1 MMETDS
7 TETQLTTNSTT
18 SSTTSSSSGRGIWWL
33 IGGVLA
39 LLIFGCIAIGALT
52 LFIVRD
58 SSSASRGS
66 LRPAPVLATNAENAA
81 SERPAT
87 VLVATPESGV
97 DYESAVLMNIYA
109 QVNGSV
115 VNITN
120 FTDGSNLQGVPNNFH
135 QGELLPLGTGS
146 GFVWDERGY
155 IITNDH
161 VVEGADEV
169 QVTFGDGTVALA
181 EIVGTDPSS
190 DLAVL
195 KIDPT
200 GYNLVPVRRGKLD
213 DVRVGMRVAA
223 IGNPFGLQGTLTSGI
238 VSAIGR
244 SIPAVARFSIPN
256 SIQTD
261 APINPGNSGG
271 PLLNEKGEVIGV
283 NAQIRTETGVNSGV
297 GFAIPITIVE
307 RVAPALI
314 ADGRYQHSYLG
325 VSGMTLSPICADDLG
340 LTTAVRGAYI
350 QQVLAGTPAARAGLR
365 SGQQDTNTKYFQ
377 ICPAQRGGDI
387 ITAIDEQPV
396 RTFDDVLAYLESNTS
411 PGDQITLRILRGNE
425 EFLVD
430 VTLVATTG
438 KRTVMANGELRSR
451 NSLAHSSISIVCS
464 ELPRRQTP
472 LASPTAQE
480 ERTWITRRAR
490 RCAGGSA

>member
-1 MMETDS
+1 MAANS
-7 TETQLTTNSTT
+7 TETG
-18 SSTTSSSSGRGIWWL
+18 SSNNRGVWW
-33 IGGVLA
+33 IVGGVLT
-39 LLIFGCIAIGALT
+39 LLVFGCIAMSALT
-52 LFIVRD
+52 IFILRGNDGVNN
-58 SSSASRGS
+58 GS
-66 LRPAPVLATNAENAA
+66 LRPAPALVSTADNAVQVHPAA
-81 SERPAT
+81 
-87 VLVATPESGV
+87 VVIATPESGT

-115 VNITN
+115 VNVTN
-120 FTDGSNLQGVPNNFH
+120 FTDGSAFQGAPDNFH

-161 VVEGADEV
+161 VVEGASEL
-169 QVTFGDGTVALA
+169 QVTFSDGAVALA
-181 EIVGTDPSS
+181 EIVGSDPSS

-200 GYNLVPVRRGKLD
+200 GYNLIPVRRGKLD

-271 PLLNEKGEVIGV
+271 PLLNEQGEVIGV

-314 ADGRYQHSYLG
+314 AEGRYEHSYLG
-325 VSGMTLSPICADDLG
+325 VSGATISPICAEDLG
-340 LTTAVRGAYI
+340 LTKDVRGAYI
-350 QQVLAGTPAARAGLR
+350 QQVLAGTPAARAGLQGGR
-365 SGQQDTNTKYFQ
+365 IETNTKYFQ

-396 RTFDDVLAYLESNTS
+396 LTFDDVLGYLESDTS
-411 PGDQITLRILRGNE
+411 PGDQITLRILRDNE

-430 VTLVATTG
+430 VTLA
-438 KRTVMANGELRSR
+438 
-451 NSLAHSSISIVCS
+451 
-464 ELPRRQTP
+464 PRP
-472 LASPTAQE
+472 DSVP
-480 ERTWITRRAR
+480 
-490 RCAGGSA
+490 